1 MSKKEL
7 KNHFN
12 RSTGADS
19 RKFSLSALFE
29 KLSDKHLEVM
39 VRGSLGFFNLRVLG
53 MAAQYIF
60 ILLVSHWYGAKV
72 LGIYSI
78 SIAALRI
85 AMLVSR
91 VGLDNALVKFVA
103 QYAAEDKWDQVKR
116 IYRIAIRIAIPCGLI
131 ASAVL
136 FIMAPVLAND
146 LLKKPDLAITFR
158 LTALFVLPDALMYL
172 NAAGLRGL
180 KRIKEYSFLL
190 NVAQFLFAVIVLAAG
205 KPFLAKNYAPIS
217 AYAAGTIAAAVI
229 SFWLGARQWRLK
241 KVKPATDG
249 IKMKGLMKV
258 AFPMLLSGSYSLF
271 LAWTGTMVLGFFR
284 PVEEAGV
291 YEVVIKVSALITFT
305 LTSINSIAASQ
316 FSETHAV
323 GDMVGFRKVASHSK
337 RLIFWTTFPVGL
349 IIFLFPATIISLFG
363 DSVSS
368 VSGGPLALMIMVF
381 GYLINAVSGPVGTI
395 LNMTGHEVV
404 YQNILLVAAVINI
417 LLCVLLIPQF
427 GIHGAALASSV
438 SMTTWNLLSVYY
450 VKKKFNVLTLYIP
463 FFNK

>member
-1 MSKKEL
+1 MSKKEF
-7 KNHFN
+7 KSRSN
-12 RSTGADS
+12 RLIGAAS
-19 RKFSLSALFE
+19 GKFSINALFE
-29 KLSDKHLEVM
+29 LLSDKHLEVM

-60 ILLVSHWYGAKV
+60 ILLVSHWYGAKI

-91 VGLDNALVKFVA
+91 MGLDNALVKFVA
-103 QYAAEDKWDQVKR
+103 QYAAEDRWDQVKR
-116 IYRIAIRIAIPCGLI
+116 IYSMAIRIAVPCGLV

-136 FIMAPVLAND
+136 FILAPVLANI
-146 LLKKPDLAITFR
+146 LKKPDLAITFR

-205 KPFLAKNYAPIS
+205 KSLLARNYAPIT
-217 AYAAGTIAAAVI
+217 AYAAGTVAAAVI
-229 SFWLGARQWRLK
+229 SFWFGTRQWRLRK
-241 KVKPATDG
+241 EKSANDG
-249 IKMKGLMKV
+249 IKAGGLMKV

-291 YEVVIKVSALITFT
+291 YEVVIKVAALITFT
-305 LTSINSIAASQ
+305 LTAINSIAASQ

-323 GDMVGFRKVASHSK
+323 GDMEGFRKVASHSK
-337 RLIFWTTFPVGL
+337 RLIFWSTFPVGL
-349 IIFLFPATIISLFG
+349 VIFLFPSAIISLFG
-363 DSVSS
+363 NSISS
-368 VSGGPLALMIMVF
+368 VGSGPLALMIMVF
-381 GYLINAVSGPVGTI
+381 GYLVNAVSGPVGTI

-404 YQNILLVAAVINI
+404 YQNILLAAAVINI

-427 GIHGAALASSV
+427 GIYGAAFASSV

-463 FFNK
+463 FLNKE

>member
-1 MSKKEL
+1 MNSI
-7 KNHFN
+7 
-12 RSTGADS
+12 TGGAS
-19 RKFSLSALFE
+19 GKFSMSALFAM
-29 KLSDKHLEVM
+29 LSDRHLEVM

-60 ILLVSHWYGAKV
+60 IILVSHWYGAKV

-78 SIAALRI
+78 SIAVLRI
-85 AMLVSR
+85 AMLISR
-91 VGLDNALVKFVA
+91 VGLDNALVKFIA
-103 QYAAEDKWDQVKR
+103 QYAAEERWDRVKR
-116 IYRIAIRIAIPCGLI
+116 IYRLAIRIAVPCGVA
-131 ASAVL
+131 ASAAL
-136 FIMAPVLAND
+136 FFLAPILAND
-146 LLKKPDLAITFR
+146 FYKKPDLEITLR

-205 KPFLAKNYAPIS
+205 KSFLAKSYAPIT
-217 AYAAGTIAAAVI
+217 AYALGTLAAAAI
-229 SFWLGARQWRLK
+229 SFWLGARQWRLRK
-241 KVKPATDG
+241 EKPAKDG
-249 IKMKGLMKV
+249 INAGGLMKV

-271 LAWTGTMVLGFFR
+271 LAWTGTMVLGIFR

-305 LTSINSIAASQ
+305 LTAINSIAASQ

-337 RLIFWTTFPVGL
+337 RLIFWSTFPVGL
-349 IIFLFPATIISLFG
+349 AIILFPAPIIRLFG

-368 VSGGPLALMIMVF
+368 VGGGPLALTIMVF
-381 GYLINAVSGPVGTI
+381 GYLVNAISGPVGTI

-404 YQNILLVAAVINI
+404 YQNILLAAAVINI
-417 LLCVLLIPQF
+417 VLCVVLIPQF
-427 GIHGAALASSV
+427 GIYGAAFASSV

-463 FFNK
+463 FLNK